1 MNAVLCPVCG
11 KTLKCETTSVGTE
24 WKGVRIHLAKAHKMD
39 RQQQDTQIEQ
49 LGGIPR
55 PARCTGGRTAGE
67 SLVGGEGGGEEERRG
82 GRIAR
87 GRKGRTG

>member
-1 MNAVLCPVCG
+1 MYVHMYG
-11 KTLKCETTSVGTE
+11 
-24 WKGVRIHLAKAHKMD
+24 WKGVRIHLAKVHKMD

-67 SLVGGEGGGEEERRG
+67 SLASRRG
-82 GRIAR
+82 GRR
-87 GRKGRTG
+87 G